1 MPGKC
6 HRALPSSEDSRDPPP
21 LRGIGLLI
29 DEWPLAGYEEV
40 LTLGAGRTA
49 QLRVRRT
56 PTAWKHGDMS
66 TLLLLT

>member
-1 MPGKC
+1 MP
-6 HRALPSSEDSRDPPP
+6 RSEDRRDPPP

-56 PTAWKHGDMS
+56 PTARKHGGMS
-66 TLLLLT
+66 TRLQLS